1 MPLRL
6 RTVPE
11 HPICYTREPWLVG
24 KSTAAL
30 KRLRGAVLVSSFY
43 DPPLTA
49 HRAERFER
57 MGLRHWFAVQVHGV
71 SNRITP
77 MPLGVD
83 RRDVAAME
91 AAPRL
96 PCSER
101 DIELYINLSPRYD
114 ERRQLLSQFA
124 RQQDWVTITGGRH
137 MPEFFADLGRSQFV
151 LSPRGRAWDCYR
163 TYEAIAMGA
172 VPIVRRTEPV
182 SRVVDGL
189 PVLVVDDWREVTRER
204 LAAEYSRF
212 ADGHWDLSRITQ
224 AYWDARITGAF
235 A

>member
-1 MPLRL
+1 MPEQP
-6 RTVPE
+6 V
-11 HPICYTREPWLVG
+11 CYTREPWLVG

-49 HRAERFER
+49 RRAEMFAQ
-57 MGLRHWFAVQVHGV
+57 MGLKHWFAVQVHGEAPG
-71 SNRITP
+71 ITP

-101 DIELYINLSPRYD
+101 DIELYINLSPRFD
-114 ERRQLLSQFA
+114 ERRHLLAQFA
-124 RQQDWVTITGGRH
+124 HQQDWALITGGRQ
-137 MPEFFADLGRSQFV
+137 MPEFFEELGRSRYV

-189 PVLVVDDWREVTRER
+189 PVLVVDDWRDVTRER
-204 LAAEYSRF
+204 LAAEYARF
-212 ADGHWDLSRITQ
+212 ADGQWDLSRLTQ
-224 AYWDARITGAF
+224 AYWDQKIQEAAL
-235 A
+235 